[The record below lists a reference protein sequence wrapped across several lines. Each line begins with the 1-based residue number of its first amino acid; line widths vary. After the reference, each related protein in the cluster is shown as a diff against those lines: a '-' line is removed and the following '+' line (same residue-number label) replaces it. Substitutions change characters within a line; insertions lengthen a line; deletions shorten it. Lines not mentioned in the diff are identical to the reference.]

1 MANLCTVEVI
11 ERLFEVYSVKN
22 MKELSIAITGKPT
35 AVANWKSRDAIP
47 SEILFEVAEKKGV
60 SLDWLAYGKQAK
72 ELDELQSM
80 LLNAFNSLSQE
91 MKRKILALVLTGGD
105 SGHSGNTMN
114 VNNTQAD
121 NISNGP
127 MVIGGK

>member
-47 SEILFEVAEKKGV
+47 SEI
-60 SLDWLAYGKQAK
+60 DWLAYGKQAK